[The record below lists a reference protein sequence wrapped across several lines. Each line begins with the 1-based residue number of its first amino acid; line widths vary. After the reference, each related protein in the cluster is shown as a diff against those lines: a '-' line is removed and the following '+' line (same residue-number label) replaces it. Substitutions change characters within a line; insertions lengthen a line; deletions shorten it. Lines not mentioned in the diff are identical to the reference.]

1 MTSREMHNICSLQLK
16 PHLLHGSH
24 MHTPD
29 GTRGHRQPCVLAL
42 NAAHMRSGC
51 RELTALRP
59 ACSRAHS
66 SILGPRT
73 HSSPSPPTAACR
85 QPEPALHCATH
96 STGEGTS
103 ITVKCERRRWCRSD
117 PIHGMLSRGSNNRG
131 IAGLEFTAW
140 IHTAWVLRIRTPRAA
155 VPLTALNGDIRG
167 EGACRHVKTKQG
179 FQDLQI
185 LHFSLPIPLPHRGAL
200 PAPAG
205 ALSAVSLLFIRL
217 IGRCLTGGKSRPG
230 CQPRAELSSLQKLPG
245 TRWCWEG
252 FLTCHRQLGRSRA
265 RCL

>member
-1 MTSREMHNICSLQLK
+1 MQPTCGAAAGSSQLSALHAAEHIPPSLVHA
-16 PHLLHGSH
+16 PIPAPLLPLLPAGS
-24 MHTPD
+24 
-29 GTRGHRQPCVLAL
+29 L
-42 NAAHMRSGC
+42 
-51 RELTALRP
+51 
-59 ACSRAHS
+59 
-66 SILGPRT
+66 
-73 HSSPSPPTAACR
+73 SPLCTVPPTA
-85 QPEPALHCATH
+85 L
-96 STGEGTS
+96 
-103 ITVKCERRRWCRSD
+103 VKCERRRWCRSD

-205 ALSAVSLLFIRL
+205 ALSAVSLLFITL

-265 RCL
+265 QCL